1 MIERIAVVLGKELRD
16 NVRDRRALLSALV
29 YPLLGP
35 GLLVGLLAFVGYTF
49 SEQAEERMLLPVA
62 GASEAP
68 DLMRFLAQHNVAVSA
83 APADPEAAVRAGEE
97 DLVLIV
103 PPGFAADFAAGR
115 PASLQL
121 VLDDSRQSAAVSIRR
136 GRRLLE
142 AYGAQIAALRLVARG
157 LSPEIL
163 SPLAVE
169 ELDLATPQ
177 SQAAGFLNLTPYFVI
192 YSIFIGGMYLAIDTT
207 AGERERGSLEPLLLN
222 PARRGELVLGK
233 LGATLVFTL
242 VAVVETLLAFWLV
255 LALVPLERFL
265 GVQFSFSLEDL
276 AQIFLITL
284 PMMPLAAALQIIIA
298 SSTHSFK
305 EAQNYLSLLPLVPAL
320 PGMFLAFM
328 PVEPRPG
335 LMLIPTF
342 GQQLLMNRILR
353 GEPVAP
359 EWIAISALVTLAA
372 AVVLI
377 AIAIRLYS
385 RERFVFGR

>member
-62 GASEAP
+62 GAAEAP

-83 APADPEAAVRAGEE
+83 APADPEAAVRAGEH

-115 PASLQL
+115 PASLRL

-157 LSPEIL
+157 LSPEIV

-192 YSIFIGGMYLAIDTT
+192 YSIFIGGMYLAIDST

-255 LALVPLERFL
+255 LTLVPLERFL
-265 GVQFSFSLEDL
+265 GIQFSFSLTAL

-359 EWIAISALVTLAA
+359 EWIAISALVTLAV
-372 AVVLI
+372 AVLLI
-377 AIAIRLYS
+377 AVAIRLYS